1 MEKALT
7 KSSLKSTSP
16 SHSAVSS
23 WSSNSGGMPRDEL
36 KERGYDKDYYYKVDS
51 RVYASYQSKSPTRE
65 STKPQEVKLHTQQRA
80 TKRAMFNYMVA
91 AKLGIL
97 EQRRKQE
104 EMLHKMIEEEE
115 IRLLRKEMIPRAQLM
130 PFFDR
135 PFIPQRSSRPLTIPK
150 EPSFRMMSSK
160 SFTAC
165 RSGTPIYSFQH
176 TTQAPIK

>member
-7 KSSLKSTSP
+7 KSSLKSVKSTSP

-36 KERGYDKDYYYKVDS
+36 KERGYDKDYYYK
-51 RVYASYQSKSPTRE
+51 ASYQSKSPTRE

>member
-7 KSSLKSTSP
+7 KSSLKSVKSTSP

-36 KERGYDKDYYYKVDS
+36 KERGYDKDYYYK
-51 RVYASYQSKSPTRE
+51 SKSPTRE

-91 AKLGIL
+91 AKLSIL

-150 EPSFRMMSSK
+150 EPSCFRMMSSK
-160 SFTAC
+160 GFTAC

>member
-1 MEKALT
+1 M
-7 KSSLKSTSP
+7 
-16 SHSAVSS
+16 
-23 WSSNSGGMPRDEL
+23 
-36 KERGYDKDYYYKVDS
+36 
-51 RVYASYQSKSPTRE
+51 YASYQSKSPTRE

-104 EMLHKMIEEEE
+104 EMLHKEE

>member
-7 KSSLKSTSP
+7 KSSLKSVKSTSP

-23 WSSNSGGMPRDEL
+23 WSSNSGGM
-36 KERGYDKDYYYKVDS
+36 
-51 RVYASYQSKSPTRE
+51 ASYQSKSPTRE
-65 STKPQEVKLHTQQRA
+65 NTKPQEVKLHTQQRA

-91 AKLGIL
+91 AKLSIL

-150 EPSFRMMSSK
+150 EPSMMSSK

-165 RSGTPIYSFQH
+165 RSGTPIYSFQQ
-176 TTQAPIK
+176 TTQAPVK

>member
-36 KERGYDKDYYYKVDS
+36 KERGYDKDYYYK
-51 RVYASYQSKSPTRE
+51 ASYQSKSPTRE
-65 STKPQEVKLHTQQRA
+65 NTKPQEVKLHTQQRA

-91 AKLGIL
+91 AKLSIL

-150 EPSFRMMSSK
+150 EPSMMSSK

-165 RSGTPIYSFQH
+165 RSGTPIYSFQQ
-176 TTQAPIK
+176 TTQAPVK